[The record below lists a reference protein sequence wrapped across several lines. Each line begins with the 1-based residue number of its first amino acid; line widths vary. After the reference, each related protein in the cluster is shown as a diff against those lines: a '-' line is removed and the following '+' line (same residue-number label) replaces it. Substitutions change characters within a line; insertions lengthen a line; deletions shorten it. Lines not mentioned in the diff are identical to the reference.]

1 MKKYELTTNTKMVLG
16 RKLFQIRALISFGDV
31 KCGALGGWIEK
42 EENLSQY
49 GDAWVSGNAQVSGN
63 AWVSGNARVDGN
75 NDYITIGPIGSRSA
89 TTTFYRRSDGVTMV
103 VCGCFHSTI
112 NEFEQRV
119 NDVHADNKHGQAYR
133 AAIALARIQMN
144 SELVEE

>member
-1 MKKYELTTNTKMVLG
+1 MSSTRQTA
-16 RKLFQIRALISFGDV
+16 KLDVGKPRPSLVPPALIRV
-31 KCGALGGWIEK
+31 
-42 EENLSQY
+42 
-49 GDAWVSGNAQVSGN
+49 VAQV
-63 AWVSGNARVDGN
+63 REYGN

-103 VCGCFHSTI
+103 VCGCFHGTI

-144 SELVEE
+144 SEPVGE

>member
-16 RKLFQIRALISFGDV
+16 RKLFQIRALISFRDV

-42 EENLSQY
+42 EENLSQ
-49 GDAWVSGNAQVSGN
+49 SGNARVSGD
-63 AWVSGNARVDGN
+63 ARVDGN

-103 VCGCFHSTI
+103 VCGCFHGTI
-112 NEFEQRV
+112 NEFE
-119 NDVHADNKHGQAYR
+119 
-133 AAIALARIQMN
+133 
-144 SELVEE
+144 